1 MPWGP
6 IPPRPDLVVLDLA
19 GTTIADRGEVPAA
32 FEAALQESGL
42 AYDPEEVNAWR
53 GASKREVIGRLLARQ
68 DEAEPALAD
77 RAYRLFRTRL
87 LERLDR
93 AAPLSLPGTH
103 ETLARLKA
111 DRMGLALTT
120 GFDREVVEAILS
132 QVSWRTL
139 LDAGVYGDDV
149 ARGRPAPDMILRA
162 MERCNVDDP
171 RRVAVV
177 GDTRLDLEAAW
188 HAGAAWR
195 VGVLTGAHDRA
206 TLEAAPHT
214 HILDAVTALPALW
227 AQVEV

>member
-1 MPWGP
+1 MPSGP
-6 IPPRPDLVVLDLA
+6 IPRRPDLVVLDLA
-19 GTTIADRGEVPAA
+19 GTTIADRGEVSAA

-42 AYDPEEVNAWR
+42 AYEPGEVNAWR
-53 GASKREVIGRLLARQ
+53 GASKREVVVRLLARQ
-68 DEAEPALAD
+68 GEADPALAD
-77 RAYRLFRTRL
+77 RVYRLFRTRL
-87 LERLDR
+87 LERLER

-111 DRMGLALTT
+111 GRMHLALTT
-120 GFDREVVEAILS
+120 GLDREVVEAILG
-132 QVSWRTL
+132 QVSWGAL
-139 LDAGVYGDDV
+139 LDAWVCGDDV
-149 ARGRPAPDMILRA
+149 ARGRPAPDLILRA

-188 HAGAAWR
+188 NAGAAWR
-195 VGVLTGAHDRA
+195 IGVLTGAHDRA

-214 HILDAVTALPALW
+214 HVLDAVTALPALW